1 MTIQTFIRQRPA
13 RSLDLAPTVIPRGL
27 KVTVYAG
34 RAKQGQFM
42 SCAPSPGGTNTGW
55 ATTYLA
61 AKVRLHNAR

>member
-13 RSLDLAPTVIPRGL
+13 RSLDLAATAIPRGF
-27 KVTVYAG
+27 KVKIYTG

-42 SCAPSPGGTNTGW
+42 SCAPSPGGTNAGW